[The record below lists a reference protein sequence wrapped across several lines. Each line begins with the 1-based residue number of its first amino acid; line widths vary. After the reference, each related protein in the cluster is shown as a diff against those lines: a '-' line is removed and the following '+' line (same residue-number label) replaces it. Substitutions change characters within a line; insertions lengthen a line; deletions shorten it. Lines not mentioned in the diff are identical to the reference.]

1 MKAVADLTRRY
12 FKKGEIT
19 FNVSSSLQVFT
30 VPSGVTSLSVDCVAS
45 KGADSVR
52 TGANG
57 GRVQCTLPVTPNQ
70 TLYFMVGGIPS
81 DPQIASYNASDIRTN
96 NDGVTDT
103 ASLNSRLVVAG
114 AGGSGSNSDN
124 TGYWAGA
131 GGGLTGQNANQDQ
144 GGNGGTQTGGGRGG
158 IKNGSGGDNGTLGLG
173 GNGGTQ
179 NTGSIGGAG
188 GAGYYGGGGGRAYV
202 YSKIDQI
209 NYSGSGAGGS
219 SYTVPTCF
227 NVIHTQ
233 GYNAGEG
240 YISIKYTGTGT
251 AEDYDYYI
259 DTGTYKIVKTT
270 EGGSD
275 KYEAFKSLEKGQ
287 YYGN

>member
-1 MKAVADLTRRY
+1 MKTYRQFIRRDY
-12 FKKGEIT
+12 YKKGELT
-19 FNVSSSLQVFT
+19 FNVSSSLQEFT
-30 VPSGVTSLSVDCVAS
+30 VPTGVTELQVDCVAS

-114 AGGSGSNSDN
+114 AGGSGSNNDN
-124 TGYWAGA
+124 TTYWAGA
-131 GGGLTGQNANQDQ
+131 GGGLTGQKANQDQ
-144 GGNGGTQTGGGRGG
+144 GGYGGTQTGGGRGG
-158 IKNGSGGDNGTLGLG
+158 AEGGSGGNSGTLGLG
-173 GNGGTQ
+173 GNGGIQ
-179 NTGSIGGAG
+179 STGIGGAG
-188 GAGYYGGGGGRAYV
+188 GAGYYGGGGGRAYFFQA
-202 YSKIDQI
+202 S
-209 NYSGSGAGGS
+209 NRSGSGAGGS
-219 SYTVPTCF
+219 SYTDPSC
-227 NVIHTQ
+227 NQVIHTQ

-251 AEDYDYYI
+251 AEDYDYYK
-259 DTGTYKIVKTT
+259 DVYEYKVIKQ
-270 EGGSD
+270 EG
-275 KYEAFKSLEKGQ
+275 KFYLVKSLEKGE